1 MQNWGLFN
9 RYNKIKDV
17 DRLINLLRFYIDVGL
32 LDLSTDVETPITL
45 DEGYSKEFY
54 QNYGE
59 IIDLIANLSRD

>member
-32 LDLSTDVETPITL
+32 LDLSKDVETPITL

-59 IIDLIANLSRD
+59 IIDSIANLSRD

>member
-1 MQNWGLFN
+1 VQNWGLFN

-32 LDLSTDVETPITL
+32 LDLSKDVETPITL